1 MQLCLIHILLLYVFK
16 KLAISI
22 FKIDYYHNQSPIQ
35 SYDSYYTFLITSLR
49 SAEFSFPSG
58 FPCGG
63 NDCTGAVLVA
73 ESCRAPHVT

>member
-1 MQLCLIHILLLYVFK
+1 MQLCLVHILLLHVFK

-22 FKIDYYHNQSPIQ
+22 FKIDYNHNLTPIQ
-35 SYDSYYTFLITSLR
+35 IYDSYYTFLITSLR
-49 SAEFSFPSG
+49 SAEFCFPSG

-63 NDCTGAVLVA
+63 NGCPGAVLVA